1 MQLFADRADAG
12 RQLAVLLREYANDP
26 KAIVLA
32 LPRGGVPVGYEIA
45 CALNIPLDVYIVRKL
60 GVPGHEE
67 LAMGALAS
75 DGTCVVDHELMQ
87 SLRIDQSALDAVV
100 AREAEELRRREV
112 AYRDDR
118 PEPQLA
124 GMVAIVV
131 DDGLATGATMRAAA
145 MALRRRNP
153 KSIITA
159 VPVAAARTCE
169 SLRGVVDRVVCI
181 STPEPFHAVGLYYRN
196 FEQIGDEEVRRR
208 LRDAAG
214 EQGGVSRRSISQT

>member
-12 RQLAVLLREYANDP
+12 RQLAALLREYADDR

-32 LPRGGVPVGYEIA
+32 LPRGGVPIGYEIA
-45 CALNIPLDVYIVRKL
+45 RALNIPLDVYIVRKL

-75 DGTCVVDHELMQ
+75 DGTCVVDRELMQ
-87 SLRIDQSALDAVV
+87 SLGIDSSALDVV
-100 AREAEELRRREV
+100 IAREAEELRRREV

-118 PEPQLA
+118 AEPELR
-124 GMVAIVV
+124 GRVVIVV

-145 MALRRRNP
+145 MALRRHNP
-153 KSIITA
+153 AAIITA
-159 VPVAAARTCE
+159 VPVAAARTCA

-181 STPEPFHAVGLYYRN
+181 GMPEPFHAVGLYYHN
-196 FEQIGDEEVRRR
+196 FEQIGDEEVRRL
-208 LRDAAG
+208 LRDAAPRTG
-214 EQGGVSRRSISQT
+214 RRMPA